1 MARFDTYCDQNSLLS
16 ARQSAYRRHHCSTE
30 TAALIVCRGLHDIV
44 LAVDRGQQYSFLSAR
59 STSAQLLGENQLQRT
74 TGLHSEPYLVHRIH

>member
-1 MARFDTYCDQNSLLS
+1 MTYCDQNSLLS
-16 ARQSAYRRHHCSTE
+16 ARQSAYRRHHCTE

-44 LAVDRGQQYSFLSAR
+44 LAVDRGQQYSFLSAC

-74 TGLHSEPYLVHRIH
+74 TGLHSGLYLVHRIH